1 MIKLQENIDYRVIVP
16 VETGTLANIE
26 ILNDQFKDVIFRY
39 GKISANEEEDGTA
52 TLSFEYDIIDA
63 AGMKN
68 LEENED
74 FKNFLGDL
82 ISSILLDQIEKSEQ
96 FTSKQILDD
105 VDESDIIE
113 E

>member
-1 MIKLQENIDYRVIVP
+1 MIKLQENVDYRVIVP
-16 VETGTLANIE
+16 VESGTLANIE

-39 GKISANEEEDGTA
+39 GKISVNEEKDETA
-52 TLSFEYDIIDA
+52 TLSFEYDVINA
-63 AGMKN
+63 AGIEN

-96 FTSKQILDD
+96 ITSKQILDD
-105 VDESDIIE
+105 VNENNIIE
-113 E
+113 D